1 MIFWGWGRKNKSWTI
16 GEGLLLMVTWSYFDI
31 FFMPIAF
38 NKQWHILSNNR
49 DEDKVISY
57 EDVKKLIPDN
67 TPTIGYF
74 YEYGL
79 LIAVGILTVFITIS
93 NLFA

>member
-1 MIFWGWGRKNKSWTI
+1 MIFWGWGRKNKTWNL
-16 GEGLLLMVTWSYFDI
+16 GEGLYLMATWSYFDI

-38 NKQWHILSNNR
+38 DKKWHILSNNR
-49 DEDKVISY
+49 DEDKIISY
-57 EDVKKLIPDN
+57 EEVKKLIPEN

-79 LIAVGILTVFITIS
+79 LIAAGILTGFIIIS
-93 NLFA
+93 NLLA